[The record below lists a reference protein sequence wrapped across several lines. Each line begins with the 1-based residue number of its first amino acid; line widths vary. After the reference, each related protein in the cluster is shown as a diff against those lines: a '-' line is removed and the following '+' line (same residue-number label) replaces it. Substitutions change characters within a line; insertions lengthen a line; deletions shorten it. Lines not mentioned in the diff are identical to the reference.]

1 MRIVFLGP
9 PGAGKGT
16 QSQRLI
22 QHFRIPHLAT
32 GDMLR
37 EATRQH
43 TAVGRVAQD
52 YMSAG
57 RLLPDTIIIDLVCRR
72 LKEPDCLAGYL
83 LDGFPRTL
91 PQAEALDGFLTESG
105 MPLDAV
111 LELKVDEDVLLARLA
126 GRARDDDKPEVI
138 RQRLIG
144 YRDQTK
150 PLVEYYAARGK
161 LEQIDGMASPNDVFD
176 QICQTLDR
184 RRKKKPPT

>member
-43 TAVGRVAQD
+43 TAVGRVAHD

-57 RLLPDTIIIDLVCRR
+57 RLLPDSIIIELVCRR
-72 LKEPDCLAGYL
+72 LKEPDCQVGYL

-111 LELKVDEDVLLARLA
+111 LELQVNEDVLLQRLA
-126 GRARDDDKPEVI
+126 GRGRDDDQPEVV

-144 YRDQTK
+144 YRDQTR

-161 LEQIDGMASPNDVFD
+161 LEPINGMASPDAVFE

-184 RRKKKPPT
+184 RRQKTPT

>member
-37 EATRQH
+37 EATRQN
-43 TAVGRVAQD
+43 TAVGRVAHD
-52 YMSAG
+52 YMAAG
-57 RLLPDTIIIDLVCRR
+57 RLLPDSIIIDLVCRR
-72 LKEPDCLAGYL
+72 LKEPDCLNGYL

-91 PQAEALDGFLTESG
+91 PQAEALDRFLTESG
-105 MPLDAV
+105 SPLDAV
-111 LELKVDEDVLLARLA
+111 LELKVDEDVLLQRLA
-126 GRARDDDKPEVI
+126 GRGRDDDRPEVI

-144 YRDQTK
+144 YREQTK
-150 PLVEYYAARGK
+150 PLVEYYTTLGK
-161 LEQIDGMASPNDVFD
+161 LEPIDGMATPDAVFA
-176 QICQTLDR
+176 QICDALDR
-184 RRKKKPPT
+184 RRN